1 MLNTLAKETKGIR
14 LVSVLTP
21 VCMIGEVVMEMIIP
35 KLMSSI
41 IDDGVN
47 AGNLA
52 HIYRIGGWMI
62 VAAVFGLFFGVMGG
76 VLGAHAS
83 TGFARNLRRSMYK
96 NIQTFSF
103 ANIDKYSTAGL
114 VTRMTT
120 DVTNLQNAYQMILRM
135 AIRAPASMI
144 IAMIMAFTINAEL
157 ASIYLVAVFIL
168 GGCLLFIM
176 TRASKYFSEAFKKY
190 DDLNES
196 VQENVSA
203 IRVVKAYVREDYES
217 EKFKKAS
224 NNVQQLLLKAE
235 KVLSFNSPLMMGT
248 VYTCILLISWLGAR
262 MIVTSGATSFTTGE
276 LMSMLTYCMNILS
289 SLMMLSMVFVMI
301 TMSAASARRISEVLT
316 EESSLKN
323 GEDPVTEVKDG
334 AVRFEHVSFRYKEN
348 GRDVL
353 SDIDLNI
360 RSGETVGIIGGTG
373 SSKTSLVQLLP
384 RLYDATAGHVY
395 VGGVD
400 VKDYDLEA
408 LRNAVAM
415 VLQKNELFSGTIAE
429 NLRWGNKNAT
439 QQELEDAC
447 RQACADEFI
456 ERFPDKYETHID
468 QGGAN
473 VSGGQKQRL
482 CIARALLKKPKILI
496 LDDSTSAVDTGTDAK
511 IRRSFAEKI
520 PGTTVFIIA
529 QRISSVE
536 NADKV
541 LVLDGGRISGFGTPA
556 EMLAANP
563 IYQEVYNSQTQGS
576 GDFDEKGGEA

>member
-1 MLNTLAKETKGIR
+1 
-14 LVSVLTP
+14 
-21 VCMIGEVVMEMIIP
+21 MEMILP
-35 KLMSSI
+35 KLMSTI
-41 IDDGVN
+41 IDDGVT
-47 AGNLA
+47 AGNLSV
-52 HIYRIGGWMI
+52 IYRVGGWMI
-62 VAAVFGLFFGVMGG
+62 VAAAVGLFFGVMGG
-76 VLGAHAS
+76 VLGARAS
-83 TGFARNLRRSMYK
+83 TGYARNLRRSMFQ

-103 ANIDKYSTAGL
+103 ANIDKFSTAGL

-144 IAMIMAFTINAEL
+144 IAMCMAFSIHAGL
-157 ASIYLVAVFIL
+157 ARIYLVAVIFL
-168 GGCLLFIM
+168 GVCLVIIM
-176 TRASKYFSEAFKKY
+176 TRASRYFSAAFKKY

-203 IRVVKAYVREDYES
+203 IRVVKAYVREDFES

-224 NNVQQLLLKAE
+224 GNVQQLLLKAE
-235 KVLSFNSPLMMGT
+235 KVLSYNAPLMMAT

-262 MIVTSGATSFTTGE
+262 MIVLSGATEFTTGE
-276 LMSMLTYCMNILS
+276 LMSMLTYCMNILT

-316 EESSLKN
+316 EQSTLANCDK
-323 GEDPVTEVKDG
+323 PLTEVKNG
-334 AVRFEHVSFRYKEN
+334 AVRFDHVCFRYKED

-353 SDIDLNI
+353 SDINLNI

-384 RLYDATAGHVY
+384 RLYDTTAGHVY
-395 VGGVD
+395 IGGED
-400 VKDYDLEA
+400 VRSYDLDT
-408 LRNAVAM
+408 LRNSVAM
-415 VLQKNELFSGTIAE
+415 VLQKNELFSGTIAD

-447 RQACADEFI
+447 KQACADEFI

-496 LDDSTSAVDTGTDAK
+496 LDDSTSAVDTATDAK
-511 IRRSFAEKI
+511 IRRSFTEKI

-541 LVLDGGRISGFGTPA
+541 LVLDGGRVSGFGTPA
-556 EMLAANP
+556 EMLATNP